1 MFDFSAWISSSDV
14 HNVQPEIN
22 INNININ
29 IVFTKYVVKTVK
41 IVIQLFW
48 LLIHLNHVKL
58 YVVLLFYQNCL
69 INFISVFRTSC
80 KL

>member
-1 MFDFSAWISSSDV
+1 MFNFSTWISGSDV

-22 INNININ
+22 INSINVN
-29 IVFTKYVVKTVK
+29 IVLTKYVVKTVK

-48 LLIHLNHVKL
+48 LLRLNYVKL
-58 YVVLLFYQNCL
+58 YVILLFYQNCL
-69 INFISVFRTSC
+69 INFISVFRTNF